1 MSPLGEDDG
10 ILLLPLQTPT
20 LGDLSGLWGDVVLS
34 RQRAEL
40 GFRHCCRVLVFFCF
54 VTNSAFSHV
63 PPTLLSSTSPLTL
76 HSTIGQRDSSLEPG
90 HCLPQPPVKPT
101 EQSCSRSPAHHPEN
115 GPLTSEQ
122 LSRLLGKEPL
132 IASRLEF
139 TTNLALMRASQTVI
153 QLQDSPSE
161 CTPGCEEE

>member
-1 MSPLGEDDG
+1 MLCLHLVRTMGSCCF
-10 ILLLPLQTPT
+10 
-20 LGDLSGLWGDVVLS
+20 LS
-34 RQRAEL
+34 RLRLLVTSPDCGEMLYCRDREQSWGLDTAAEFCL
-40 GFRHCCRVLVFFCF
+40 FF
-54 VTNSAFSHV
+54 TDSAFSHV
-63 PPTLLSSTSPLTL
+63 PPLLSSTSPLTL

-90 HCLPQPPVKPT
+90 HRLPQPPVKPT

-115 GPLTSEQ
+115 GLLTSEQ

-161 CTPGCEEE
+161 CTPGCRRIE